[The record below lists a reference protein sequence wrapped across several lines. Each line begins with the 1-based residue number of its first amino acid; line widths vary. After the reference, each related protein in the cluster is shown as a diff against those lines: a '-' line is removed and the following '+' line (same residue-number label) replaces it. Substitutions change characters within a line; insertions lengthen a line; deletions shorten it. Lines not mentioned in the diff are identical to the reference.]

1 MIYEMNDRNT
11 FSIKARVAILDNI
24 IVFLNG
30 SDSFSTIIFHL
41 FHLLRFI
48 QVHVVYF

>member
-24 IVFLNG
+24 IVLNS
-30 SDSFSTIIFHL
+30 SDSFYTIIYHL

-48 QVHVVYF
+48 QVVYF